1 MPLSEVILFLPLPQ
15 LKFLHDVDHEE
26 INKSSY
32 ENFRIDGLS
41 ISTNSFVK
49 VKDKTRQMLMLK
61 HGLLEHGVFSSK
73 ISA

>member
-26 INKSSY
+26 TNKSSY

-49 VKDKTRQMLMLK
+49 VQR
-61 HGLLEHGVFSSK
+61 
-73 ISA
+73 